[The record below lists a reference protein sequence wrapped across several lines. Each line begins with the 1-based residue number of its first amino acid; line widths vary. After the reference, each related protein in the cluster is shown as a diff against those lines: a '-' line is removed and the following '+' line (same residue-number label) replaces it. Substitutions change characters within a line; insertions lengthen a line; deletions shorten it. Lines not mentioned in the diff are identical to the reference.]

1 MLCLMRHSRI
11 DSQGIGRDREPGEMV
26 VIDQRVYIKTHL
38 IRMNN
43 LLDHFI
49 VQLLFGFAV

>member
-1 MLCLMRHSRI
+1 M
-11 DSQGIGRDREPGEMV
+11 
-26 VIDQRVYIKTHL
+26 VIDQRVYIKPHL